1 MATQGR
7 EKPERGVKR
16 QGASLRKERRAQ
28 PETPAARR
36 RLKEGQFLRSDEWYE
51 EEANIR
57 ENGERPKQPD

>member
-28 PETPAARR
+28 PETAATRR
-36 RLKEGQFLRSDEWYE
+36 RIEKRFLLRKNDWDEEKAYF
-51 EEANIR
+51 R
-57 ENGERPKQPD
+57 ENRKRPK